1 MLESFDEP
9 EEFDEPPEA
18 GLAEPEEPPLDDE
31 PLFGVF
37 LFESES

>member
-1 MLESFDEP
+1 MLEPFDEP

-18 GLAEPEEPPLDDE
+18 GLAEPPLDDE

-37 LFESES
+37 LFESEAEL